1 MTKVHYSAL
10 EDKFWIND
18 GADGV
23 LWFSSSLDAKDAAH
37 QIELDAAAQAE
48 AQRIVAW
55 LRALGQG
62 GHFDDIYEE
71 IAADIEAGA
80 HRK

>member
-1 MTKVHYSAL
+1 MVEVHYSAR
-10 EDKFWIND
+10 EDKFWVDD
-18 GADGV
+18 GDGGV

-37 QIELDAAAQAE
+37 QIELATAAQAE
-48 AQRIVAW
+48 AQRIIAW
-55 LRALGQG
+55 LRAPGQG

>member
-1 MTKVHYSAL
+1 MTKVHFSER
-10 EDKFWIND
+10 EDKFWIRD
-18 GADGV
+18 GAGGV
-23 LWFSSSLDAKDAAH
+23 LWFDHILEAKDAAR
-37 QIELDAAAQAE
+37 QLELDAAAQAE

-55 LRALGQG
+55 LRAPGQG

>member
-1 MTKVHYSAL
+1 MTKVHFSER
-10 EDKFWIND
+10 EDKFWIRD
-18 GADGV
+18 GAGGV
-23 LWFSSSLDAKDAAH
+23 LWFDHILEAKDAAR

-48 AQRIVAW
+48 TQRIVAW
-55 LRALGQG
+55 LRAPGQG

-80 HRK
+80 HRR

>member
-10 EDKFWIND
+10 EDKFWIRD
-18 GADGV
+18 GAGGV
-23 LWFSSSLDAKDAAH
+23 LWFDHILEAKDAAR

-55 LRALGQG
+55 LRAPGQG